1 MFGTGKAGIFTQQ
14 EKVMKEE
21 RKFLENMALRNGGLL
36 LVDDVLAAAK
46 DKKCVLHRHFEWD
59 DTEAANQ
66 YRREQARGMIQ
77 KCKIIITESPDISIR
92 AFVSLSDDQKNGGG
106 YRMTATVL
114 GDDDMKAQLLH
125 DIQITIGRWKQKLY
139 LLDVETVAII
149 KRLEQ
154 AISKKTTINEIH
166 TAV

>member
-114 GDDDMKAQLLH
+114 SDDDMKAQLLR
-125 DIQITIGRWKQKLY
+125 DIRTTISRWKRQLH
-139 LLDVETVAII
+139 LLDVETLAII
-149 KRLEQ
+149 NRLEKVV
-154 AISKKTTINEIH
+154 SKTATIDQH
-166 TAV
+166 VTV

>member
-1 MFGTGKAGIFTQQ
+1 
-14 EKVMKEE
+14 MKEE
-21 RKFLENMALRNGGLL
+21 RKFLERMALRNGGLL
-36 LVDDVLAAAK
+36 LIDDVLSAAK

-114 GDDDMKAQLLH
+114 SDDDMKAQLLR
-125 DIQITIGRWKQKLY
+125 DIRTTISRWKRQLH
-139 LLDVETVAII
+139 LLDVETLAII
-149 KRLEQ
+149 NRLEKVV
-154 AISKKTTINEIH
+154 SKTATIDQH
-166 TAV
+166 VTV